1 MGSTLRGC
9 LGLARL
15 VWRTDPRRMVLSVVL
30 MLGQAVSLPLSAP
43 ALAALTDAALARDP
57 ARAVVAGAFVGVLAI
72 TSLTLGHFA
81 YIAYFELG
89 ELNSVEMDRRL
100 IDLANGSAG
109 LAHHERPEYADRF
122 HVLRQEMN
130 RLGWMGIQAML
141 SILGLGV
148 AIVLTGILLAGVD
161 RWLLLLPLA
170 AVPPLVAGRY
180 AEVILSRAREEAAG
194 TRRLARHLFR
204 LATDGGPA
212 KELRVCGLRDEL
224 LTRHAALWKDSSRI
238 LDRAERRAA
247 GLRVLGQLV
256 FAAGYVAATLVVVR
270 DVVTA
275 RRGAGDVVLVV
286 TLASQV
292 NQQVTAAVAL
302 VQELQRT
309 ASAMNTFHWAAA
321 LVARDEPPAPDLAVP
336 DRIRHGI
343 RLRDVSFTYP
353 GTDREILGAVDLF
366 LPAGSTV
373 AIVGENGA
381 GKTTLVKLLCRFYEP
396 TTGTLEVD
404 GSDLRRL
411 PLDSW
416 RSRIAA
422 GFQDFVRFEF
432 LAREN
437 VGVGELASIDSVEAV
452 TAALERARATD
463 VVLRLENGL
472 DTPLGISHRDGA
484 QLSGGQW
491 QKLALGRAMMRETP
505 LLLVLDEPTAAL
517 DAEAEHVLFERYAE
531 GARRAALRN
540 GGITVLVS
548 HRFSTVQMADLILV
562 VEGGSVSE
570 IGTHDQLIGTGG
582 LYAELYGLQAAAYR

>member
-1 MGSTLRGC
+1 
-9 LGLARL
+9 
-15 VWRTDPRRMVLSVVL
+15 
-30 MLGQAVSLPLSAP
+30 
-43 ALAALTDAALARDP
+43 
-57 ARAVVAGAFVGVLAI
+57 
-72 TSLTLGHFA
+72 
-81 YIAYFELG
+81 
-89 ELNSVEMDRRL
+89 
-100 IDLANGSAG
+100 
-109 LAHHERPEYADRF
+109 
-122 HVLRQEMN
+122 
-130 RLGWMGIQAML
+130 
-141 SILGLGV
+141 
-148 AIVLTGILLAGVD
+148 
-161 RWLLLLPLA
+161 
-170 AVPPLVAGRY
+170 
-180 AEVILSRAREEAAG
+180 
-194 TRRLARHLFR
+194 
-204 LATDGGPA
+204 
-212 KELRVCGLRDEL
+212 
-224 LTRHAALWKDSSRI
+224 
-238 LDRAERRAA
+238 
-247 GLRVLGQLV
+247 
-256 FAAGYVAATLVVVR
+256 
-270 DVVTA
+270 
-275 RRGAGDVVLVV
+275 
-286 TLASQV
+286 
-292 NQQVTAAVAL
+292 
-302 VQELQRT
+302 
-309 ASAMNTFHWAAA
+309 MNTFHWAAA